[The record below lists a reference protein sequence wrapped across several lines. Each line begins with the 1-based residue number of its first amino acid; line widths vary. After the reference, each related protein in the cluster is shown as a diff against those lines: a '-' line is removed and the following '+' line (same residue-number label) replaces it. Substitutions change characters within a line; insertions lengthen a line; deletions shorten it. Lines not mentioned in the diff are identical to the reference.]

1 MATVDWKDAEY
12 AVKIYGDDTHFL
24 RFLCNS
30 KLWEFVFL
38 RNGFSPGSR
47 MFTRL
52 SKSSLAML
60 RIQGYTVTICIDNI
74 IAIDHSYEYCLL
86 K

>member
-1 MATVDWKDAEY
+1 MATIDWKDAEY
-12 AVKIYGDDTHFL
+12 AVKIDGDDTHFL
-24 RFLCNS
+24 RFLCSS

-38 RNGFSPGSR
+38 HNGFSPGSR
-47 MFTRL
+47 RFTRL

-60 RIQGYTVTICIDNI
+60 RVQGHTVTMHIDNI
-74 IAIDHSYEYCLL
+74 IAIDQSYEYCLL